1 MHHVHAL
8 IKGSR
13 AVVISG
19 IRARAPLAASS
30 NSSLVKGDLSDKLL
44 LCFHRPERWW
54 SLASA
59 AVMRFINTKNKWLP
73 WEEERCALY
82 ICVGGVGVCMC
93 VWRGGGEG
101 VKLYPP
107 VPRGGGGGGGGSQRQ
122 EKPEFELFH
131 QAASA
136 GITQASVQ
144 IAAGVH

>member
-1 MHHVHAL
+1 MLSHVKPLQQRRMHHVRAL

-44 LCFHRPERWW
+44 LCFHRPERWR

-73 WEEERCALY
+73 WEEEGCALY
-82 ICVGGVGVCMC
+82 ICVGG
-93 VWRGGGEG
+93 GGG

-107 VPRGGGGGGGGSQRQ
+107 VPRGGGGGGGGLR
-122 EKPEFELFH
+122 PERCELELFH
-131 QAASA
+131 QDASA

>member
-1 MHHVHAL
+1 MHHVRAL

-13 AVVISG
+13 AAVISG

-82 ICVGGVGVCMC
+82 ICVGGEGVGGGVGG
-93 VWRGGGEG
+93 RGGGSNCILRCLG
-101 VKLYPP
+101 V
-107 VPRGGGGGGGGSQRQ
+107 VVVGGGSQTG
-122 EKPEFELFH
+122 E
-131 QAASA
+131 A
-136 GITQASVQ
+136 
-144 IAAGVH
+144 